1 MLSHA
6 LDTFASSMARINLPP
21 FTRALLL
28 VIVSLSA
35 LNAVLRTNKWRNSLD
50 STPSAT
56 TVGNYLSSPQWAIPY
71 LVFIPTKSI
80 VFPWTALTGALVENN
95 IVSLAISGSVIFFGG
110 RYLERAWG
118 SKEFGKFVLFVT
130 MIPNIITLFIYAAWH
145 ATVGNT
151 PE

>member
-1 MLSHA
+1 MP
-6 LDTFASSMARINLPP
+6 RINLPP
-21 FTRALLL
+21 LTRALLL

-35 LNAVLRTNKWRNSLD
+35 LNAVLRTNKWRSSLD
-50 STPSAT
+50 ANPSAG
-56 TVGNYLSSPQWAIPY
+56 TVGNYLSSPRWAIPY

-80 VFPWTALTGALVENN
+80 RYPWTALTGPLVENN
-95 IVSLAISGSVIFFGG
+95 VVSLAISGSVVFFGG

-130 MIPNIITLFIYAAWH
+130 MIPSIVTFFIYAAWH
-145 ATVGNT
+145 AVVGHT